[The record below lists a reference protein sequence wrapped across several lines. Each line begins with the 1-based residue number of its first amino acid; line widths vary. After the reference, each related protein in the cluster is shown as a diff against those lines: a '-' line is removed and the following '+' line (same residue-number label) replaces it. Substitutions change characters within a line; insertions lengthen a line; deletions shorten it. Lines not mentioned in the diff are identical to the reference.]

1 MQIQAAVMLQ
11 PGQIEIR
18 EFEKPTPTDDA
29 FLLHVDNVGICGS
42 DKHMYLGH
50 TALKFPVM
58 PGHEVVG
65 TVAEIG
71 RHANQTMNVMGGPV
85 RDGDK
90 VTVVPGS
97 KNCGKCYYCL
107 RVPGRPT
114 LCTGRTIYGFSN
126 CETAPYLTGEFS
138 EYTYIHGNSWVYKIP
153 DDIPAE
159 ISVLTEPVA
168 VATRAVERAFSPGL
182 PHIGDGFGIGSR
194 VAVLGCGP
202 IGLLVIAV
210 LRDSGAGTIIA
221 TDVVDSRLEMAKQM
235 GADVAISVA
244 ETTPEARVEQIQAL
258 TDGVGVDIAM
268 ECAGIPAVFSE
279 ALDVVRRG
287 GKVVEVGHY
296 TDSGDTR
303 VRPHQICNK
312 DVDICGV
319 WAYPQ
324 IQFQTALDFL
334 QRTRAP
340 LRELITHHLPLQQ
353 LEAGIDMLGQEGVYK
368 VVIKPK
374 QDGQDLQ
381 D

>member
-1 MQIQAAVMLQ
+1 MQVQAAVMLQ

-18 EFEKPTPTDDA
+18 EFDKPTLANDS
-29 FLLHVDNVGICGS
+29 LLLQVDKVGICGS

-50 TALKFPVM
+50 TALKFPVI

-71 RHANQTMNVMGGPV
+71 KDVNQVMNVMGGPIKE
-85 RDGDK
+85 GDRI
-90 VTVVPGS
+90 TVVPGS
-97 KNCGKCYYCL
+97 KNCGRCYYCL
-107 RVPGRPT
+107 HVPGRPT
-114 LCTGRTIYGFSN
+114 LCSGRTIYGFSN
-126 CETAPYLTGEFS
+126 SETSPYLTGEFS

-153 DDIPAE
+153 EDIPE
-159 ISVLTEPVA
+159 DISVLTEPVA
-168 VATRAVERAFSPGL
+168 VATRAVERACAPGL
-182 PHIGDGFGIGSR
+182 PQVGDGYSIGSS

-221 TDVVDSRLEMAKQM
+221 TDLVDSRLEMAKQM
-235 GADVAISVA
+235 GADVVINVGD
-244 ETTPEARVEQIQAL
+244 TTPEERVEQIQSF
-258 TDGVGVDIAM
+258 TNGVGVDISI

-279 ALDVVRRG
+279 ALNVVRRG
-287 GKVVEVGHY
+287 GKVIEVGHY
-296 TDSGDTR
+296 TDSGDTQ

-312 DVDICGV
+312 DLDVCGV

-340 LRELITHHLPLQQ
+340 LHKLITHHLPLNQ
-353 LEAGIDMLGQEGVYK
+353 LVAGIDMLGKEGVYK
-368 VVIKPK
+368 VVIEP
-374 QDGQDLQ
+374 QT
-381 D
+381 

>member
-1 MQIQAAVMLQ
+1 MQVQAAVMLQ

-18 EFEKPTPTDDA
+18 EFEKPSPADDA
-29 FLLHVDNVGICGS
+29 LLLQVDSVGICGS

-50 TALKFPVM
+50 TALQFPVI

-71 RHANQTMNVMGGPV
+71 KNANQVMNVMGGPIKA
-85 RDGDK
+85 GDR

-97 KNCGKCYYCL
+97 KNCGRCYYCL
-107 RVPGRPT
+107 HVPGRPT

-126 CETAPYLTGEFS
+126 SETPPHLNGEFA
-138 EYTYIHGNSWVYKIP
+138 EYTYIHGNSWVYKMP
-153 DDIPAE
+153 E
-159 ISVLTEPVA
+159 SVSEEVRVLTEPVA
-168 VATRAVERAFSPGL
+168 VATRAVERACAPGL
-182 PHIGDGFGIGSR
+182 PQVGDGYSIGNR

-202 IGLLVIAV
+202 IGLLVVAV

-221 TDVVDSRLEMAKQM
+221 TDLVDSRLDMAKQM
-235 GADVAISVA
+235 GADVVINVG
-244 ETTPEARVEQIQAL
+244 ETTPEERVEQIQDL
-258 TDGVGVDIAM
+258 TNGVGVDIAI

-287 GKVVEVGHY
+287 GKVIEVGHY
-296 TDSGDTR
+296 TDSGDIR

-312 DVDICGV
+312 DLDVCGV

-334 QRTRAP
+334 QITRAP
-340 LRELITHHLPLQQ
+340 LHELITHHLPLHQ
-353 LEAGIDMLGQEGVYK
+353 LEKGIDMLGQEGVYK
-368 VVIKPK
+368 VVIEP
-374 QDGQDLQ
+374 QL
-381 D
+381 

>member
-1 MQIQAAVMLQ
+1 MQVQAAVMLQ

-18 EFEKPTPTDDA
+18 EFEKPSPADDA
-29 FLLHVDNVGICGS
+29 LLLQVDSVGICGS

-50 TALKFPVM
+50 TALQFPVI

-71 RHANQTMNVMGGPV
+71 KNANQVMNVMGGPIKA
-85 RDGDK
+85 GDR

-97 KNCGKCYYCL
+97 KNCGRCYYCL
-107 RVPGRPT
+107 HVPGRPT
-114 LCTGRTIYGFSN
+114 LCSGRTIYGFSN
-126 CETAPYLTGEFS
+126 SETPPYLNGEFS
-138 EYTYIHGNSWVYKIP
+138 EYTYIHGNSWVYKMP
-153 DDIPAE
+153 ESVPEE
-159 ISVLTEPVA
+159 IRVLTEPVA
-168 VATRAVERAFSPGL
+168 VATRAVERACAPGL
-182 PHIGDGFGIGSR
+182 PQVGDGYSIGNR

-221 TDVVDSRLEMAKQM
+221 TDLVESRLDMAKQM
-235 GADVAISVA
+235 GADVVINVGD
-244 ETTPEARVEQIQAL
+244 TTPEERVEQIQDL
-258 TDGVGVDIAM
+258 TNGVGADIAI

-287 GKVVEVGHY
+287 GKVIEVGHY
-296 TDSGDTR
+296 TDSGDIR

-312 DVDICGV
+312 DLDVCGV

-334 QRTRAP
+334 QITRAP
-340 LRELITHHLPLQQ
+340 LHELITHHLPLHQ
-353 LEAGIDMLGQEGVYK
+353 LEKGIDMLGQEGVYK
-368 VVIKPK
+368 VVIEP
-374 QDGQDLQ
+374 QL
-381 D
+381 

>member
-1 MQIQAAVMLQ
+1 MQVQAAVMLK

-18 EFEKPTPTDDA
+18 EYDKPTPEDDS
-29 FLLHVDNVGICGS
+29 LILQVDKVGICGS

-50 TALKFPVM
+50 TALKFPVI

-71 RHANQTMNVMGGPV
+71 KDANNVMNVMGGPIKI
-85 RDGDK
+85 GDRI
-90 VTVVPGS
+90 TVVPGS
-97 KNCGKCYYCL
+97 KNCGRCYYCL
-107 RVPGRPT
+107 HVPGRPT
-114 LCTGRTIYGFSN
+114 LCSGRTIYGFSN
-126 CETAPYLTGEFS
+126 SETPPYLNGEFS

-153 DDIPAE
+153 DDIPEE
-159 ISVLTEPVA
+159 IAVLTEPVA
-168 VATRAVERAFSPGL
+168 VATRAVERACAPGL
-182 PHIGDGFGIGSR
+182 PQIGDGYSIGSS

-221 TDVVDSRLEMAKQM
+221 TDLVDSRLEMAQHM
-235 GADVAISVA
+235 GADVVINVGD
-244 ETTPEARVEQIQAL
+244 TTPEERVEQIQDL
-258 TDGVGVDIAM
+258 TNGVGVDIAI

-287 GKVVEVGHY
+287 AKVIEVGHY
-296 TDSGDTR
+296 TDSGDIK

-312 DVDICGV
+312 DLDVCGV

-340 LRELITHHLPLQQ
+340 LHRLITHHLPLNQ
-353 LEAGIDMLGQEGVYK
+353 LEHGIDILGEEGVYK
-368 VVIKPK
+368 VVIEP
-374 QDGQDLQ
+374 QT
-381 D
+381 

>member
-18 EFEKPTPTDDA
+18 EFDKPTPANDS
-29 FLLHVDNVGICGS
+29 LLLQVDKVGICGS

-50 TALKFPVM
+50 TALKFPVI

-71 RHANQTMNVMGGPV
+71 KDVNQVMNVMGGPIKE
-85 RDGDK
+85 GDRI
-90 VTVVPGS
+90 TVVPGS
-97 KNCGKCYYCL
+97 KNCGRCYYCL
-107 RVPGRPT
+107 HVPGRPT
-114 LCTGRTIYGFSN
+114 LCSGRTIYGFSN
-126 CETAPYLTGEFS
+126 SETPPYLTGEFS

-153 DDIPAE
+153 ENIPEE

-168 VATRAVERAFSPGL
+168 VATRAVERACAPGL
-182 PHIGDGFGIGSR
+182 PQVGDGYSIGSS

-221 TDVVDSRLEMAKQM
+221 TDLVDSRLEMAKQM
-235 GADVAISVA
+235 GADVVINVGD
-244 ETTPEARVEQIQAL
+244 TTPEERVEQIQSF
-258 TDGVGVDIAM
+258 TNGVGVDISI

-279 ALDVVRRG
+279 ALNVVRRG
-287 GKVVEVGHY
+287 GKVIEVGHY
-296 TDSGDTR
+296 TDSGDTQ

-312 DVDICGV
+312 DLDVYGV

-340 LRELITHHLPLQQ
+340 LHKLITHHLPLNQ
-353 LEAGIDMLGQEGVYK
+353 LVAGIDMLGKEGVYK
-368 VVIKPK
+368 VVIEP
-374 QDGQDLQ
+374 QT
-381 D
+381 

>member
-1 MQIQAAVMLQ
+1 MQVQAAVMLQ

-18 EFEKPTPTDDA
+18 EFDKPTPADDS
-29 FLLHVDNVGICGS
+29 LLLQVDKVGICGS

-50 TALKFPVM
+50 TALKFPVI

-65 TVAEIG
+65 TVSEIG
-71 RHANQTMNVMGGPV
+71 KNANQVMNVMGGPIKA
-85 RDGDK
+85 GDRI
-90 VTVVPGS
+90 TVVPGS
-97 KNCGKCYYCL
+97 KNCGRCYYCL
-107 RVPGRPT
+107 HVPGRPT
-114 LCTGRTIYGFSN
+114 LCSGRTIYGFSN
-126 CETAPYLTGEFS
+126 SETPPYLNGEFS

-153 DDIPAE
+153 KDIPEE

-168 VATRAVERAFSPGL
+168 VATRAVERACAPGL
-182 PHIGDGFGIGSR
+182 PQVGDGYSIGSS

-221 TDVVDSRLEMAKQM
+221 TDLVDSRLEMAEQM
-235 GADVAISVA
+235 GADVVINVGN
-244 ETTPEARVEQIQAL
+244 TTPEERVEQIQSL
-258 TDGVGVDIAM
+258 TNGVGVNIAI

-287 GKVVEVGHY
+287 GKVIEVGHY
-296 TDSGDTR
+296 TDSGETQ

-312 DVDICGV
+312 DLDVCGV

-340 LRELITHHLPLQQ
+340 LHKLITHHLPLNQ
-353 LEAGIDMLGQEGVYK
+353 LEIGIDMLGKEGVYK
-368 VVIKPK
+368 VVIEP
-374 QDGQDLQ
+374 QS
-381 D
+381 

>member
-1 MQIQAAVMLQ
+1 MQVQAAVMLQ

-18 EFEKPTPTDDA
+18 EFDKPIPANDS
-29 FLLHVDNVGICGS
+29 LLLQVDKVGICGS

-50 TALKFPVM
+50 TALKFPVI

-71 RHANQTMNVMGGPV
+71 KDVNQVMNVMGGPIKE
-85 RDGDK
+85 GDRI
-90 VTVVPGS
+90 TVVPGS
-97 KNCGKCYYCL
+97 KNCGRCYYCL
-107 RVPGRPT
+107 HVPGRPT
-114 LCTGRTIYGFSN
+114 LCSGRTIYGFSN
-126 CETAPYLTGEFS
+126 SETPPYLTGEFS

-153 DDIPAE
+153 ENIPE
-159 ISVLTEPVA
+159 DISVLTEPVA
-168 VATRAVERAFSPGL
+168 VATRAVERACAPGL
-182 PHIGDGFGIGSR
+182 PQVGDGYSIGSS

-221 TDVVDSRLEMAKQM
+221 TDLVDSRLEMAKQM
-235 GADVAISVA
+235 GADVVINVGD
-244 ETTPEARVEQIQAL
+244 TTPEERVEQIQSF
-258 TDGVGVDIAM
+258 TNGVGVDISI

-279 ALDVVRRG
+279 ALNVVRRG
-287 GKVVEVGHY
+287 GKVIEVGHY
-296 TDSGDTR
+296 TDSGDTQ

-312 DVDICGV
+312 DLDVYGV

-340 LRELITHHLPLQQ
+340 LHKLITHHLPLNQ
-353 LEAGIDMLGQEGVYK
+353 LVAGIDMLGKEGVYK
-368 VVIKPK
+368 VVIEP
-374 QDGQDLQ
+374 QT
-381 D
+381 

>member
-1 MQIQAAVMLQ
+1 MQVQAAVMLQ

-18 EFEKPTPTDDA
+18 EFEKPTPADDS
-29 FLLHVDNVGICGS
+29 LLLQVDRVGICGS

-50 TALKFPVM
+50 TALKFPVI

-71 RHANQTMNVMGGPV
+71 KNANQVMNVMGGPIKE
-85 RDGDK
+85 GDRI
-90 VTVVPGS
+90 TVVPGS
-97 KNCGKCYYCL
+97 KNCGRCYYCL
-107 RVPGRPT
+107 HVPGRPT
-114 LCTGRTIYGFSN
+114 LCSGRTIYGFSN
-126 CETAPYLTGEFS
+126 SETPPYLNGEFS

-153 DDIPAE
+153 ADIPEE

-168 VATRAVERAFSPGL
+168 VATRAVERACAPGL
-182 PHIGDGFGIGSR
+182 PQVGDGYSIGSS

-221 TDVVDSRLEMAKQM
+221 TDLVDSRLEMAEQM
-235 GADVAISVA
+235 GADVVINVGN
-244 ETTPEARVEQIQAL
+244 TTPGERVEQIQSL
-258 TDGVGVDIAM
+258 TNGVGVDIAI

-287 GKVVEVGHY
+287 GKVIEVGHY
-296 TDSGDTR
+296 TDSGDTQ

-312 DVDICGV
+312 DLDVCGV

-340 LRELITHHLPLQQ
+340 LHKLITHHLPLNQ
-353 LEAGIDMLGQEGVYK
+353 LEIGIDMLGKEGVYK
-368 VVIKPK
+368 VVIEP
-374 QDGQDLQ
+374 QS
-381 D
+381 

>member
-1 MQIQAAVMLQ
+1 MQVQAAVMLQ
-11 PGQIEIR
+11 PGHIEIR
-18 EFEKPTPTDDA
+18 EYDKPSPEDDS
-29 FLLHVDNVGICGS
+29 LILQVVKVGICGS

-50 TALKFPVM
+50 TALKFPVI

-71 RHANQTMNVMGGPV
+71 KDANKVMNVMGGPIKT
-85 RDGDK
+85 GDRI
-90 VTVVPGS
+90 TVVPGS
-97 KNCGKCYYCL
+97 KNCGRCYYCL
-107 RVPGRPT
+107 HVPGRPT
-114 LCTGRTIYGFSN
+114 LCSGRTIYGFSN
-126 CETAPYLTGEFS
+126 SETPPYLNGEFS

-153 DDIPAE
+153 DDIPEE
-159 ISVLTEPVA
+159 IAVLTEPVA
-168 VATRAVERAFSPGL
+168 VATRAVERACAPGL
-182 PHIGDGFGIGSR
+182 PQVGDGYSIGSS

-221 TDVVDSRLEMAKQM
+221 TDLVDSRLEMAQHM
-235 GADVAISVA
+235 GADVVINVGD
-244 ETTPEARVEQIQAL
+244 TTPEQRVEQIQDL
-258 TDGVGVDIAM
+258 TSGVGVDIAI

-287 GKVVEVGHY
+287 AKVIEVGHY
-296 TDSGDTR
+296 TDSGNTQ

-312 DVDICGV
+312 DLDVCGV

-340 LRELITHHLPLQQ
+340 LNKLITHRLHLNQ
-353 LEAGIDMLGQEGVYK
+353 LEHGIDMLGKEGVYK
-368 VVIKPK
+368 VVIEP
-374 QDGQDLQ
+374 QT
-381 D
+381 

>member
-1 MQIQAAVMLQ
+1 MQVQAAVMLQ

-18 EFEKPTPTDDA
+18 EFDKPTPADDS
-29 FLLHVDNVGICGS
+29 LLLQVDKVGICGS

-50 TALKFPVM
+50 TALKFPVI

-71 RHANQTMNVMGGPV
+71 KNANQVMNVMGGPIKA
-85 RDGDK
+85 GDRI
-90 VTVVPGS
+90 TVVPGS
-97 KNCGKCYYCL
+97 KNCGRCYYCL
-107 RVPGRPT
+107 HVPGRPT
-114 LCTGRTIYGFSN
+114 LCSGRTIYGFSN
-126 CETAPYLTGEFS
+126 SETPPYLNGEFS

-153 DDIPAE
+153 ANIPEE

-168 VATRAVERAFSPGL
+168 VATRAVERACAPGL
-182 PHIGDGFGIGSR
+182 PQVGDGYSIGSS

-221 TDVVDSRLEMAKQM
+221 TDLVDSRLEMAEQM
-235 GADVAISVA
+235 GADVVINVGK
-244 ETTPEARVEQIQAL
+244 TTPEERVELIQSL
-258 TDGVGVDIAM
+258 TNGVGVDIAI

-287 GKVVEVGHY
+287 AKVIEVGHY
-296 TDSGDTR
+296 TDSGNTQ

-312 DVDICGV
+312 DLDVCGV

-340 LRELITHHLPLQQ
+340 LHKLITHHLPLNQ
-353 LEAGIDMLGQEGVYK
+353 LETGIDMLGKEGVYK
-368 VVIKPK
+368 VVIEP
-374 QDGQDLQ
+374 QS
-381 D
+381 

>member
-1 MQIQAAVMLQ
+1 MQVQAAVMCQ

-18 EFEKPTPTDDA
+18 KFDKPTPAIDA
-29 FLLHVDNVGICGS
+29 LLLQVDKVGICGS

-50 TALKFPVM
+50 TALKFPVI

-71 RHANQTMNVMGGPV
+71 RDANKVMNVMGGPIKEGT
-85 RDGDK
+85 RI
-90 VTVVPGS
+90 TVVPGS
-97 KNCGKCYYCL
+97 KNCGRCYYCL
-107 RVPGRPT
+107 HVPGRPT
-114 LCTGRTIYGFSN
+114 LCSGRTIYGFSN
-126 CETAPYLTGEFS
+126 CASPPYLTGEFS

-153 DDIPAE
+153 DDIPEE
-159 ISVLTEPVA
+159 IAVLTEPVA
-168 VATRAVERAFSPGL
+168 VATRAVERACSPGL
-182 PHIGDGFGIGSR
+182 PQVGDGYSIGSS

-221 TDVVDSRLEMAKQM
+221 TDLVDSRLEMAQQM
-235 GADVAISVA
+235 GADVVINVG
-244 ETTPEARVEQIQAL
+244 ETEPDERVEEIQSL
-258 TDGVGVDIAM
+258 TSGVGVDIAI

-287 GKVVEVGHY
+287 GKVIEVGHY
-296 TDSGDTR
+296 TDSGDTK

-312 DVDICGV
+312 DLDVCGV

-340 LRELITHHLPLQQ
+340 LHELITHHLPLNQ
-353 LEAGIDMLGQEGVYK
+353 LESGIEMLGNEGVYK
-368 VVIKPK
+368 VVIEP
-374 QDGQDLQ
+374 QS
-381 D
+381 